1 MVSLLFFILLTLLV
15 SYFVVSPIVKAKL
28 QPANLAA
35 KDSNHRADDLI
46 ARKETIYAAIK
57 DIEFDYQMGKLSEAD
72 FQELR
77 QRYKEQAVSL
87 LKEIDKIESKVM
99 KGASSRKAPKNASTD
114 AKFCWM
120 CGTAITQQDKFCANC
135 GTKLDN

>member
-1 MVSLLFFILLTLLV
+1 MLALLFFILLTLLV
-15 SYFVVSPIVKAKL
+15 SYFVVSPIIKAKL
-28 QPANLAA
+28 QPASLAA
-35 KDSNHRADDLI
+35 KDSNHRADDLT
-46 ARKETIYAAIK
+46 ARKETVYAAIK

-77 QRYKEQAVSL
+77 QRYKEEAVSL
-87 LKEIDKIESKVM
+87 LKEIDKIQSKAM
-99 KGASSRKAPKNASTD
+99 KRSHKPPQNAGAL

-135 GTKLDN
+135 GTELN